1 MNPPN
6 ESTEPARDESESR
19 KGHHS
24 VRVMAIDWI
33 GLACS
38 LLGCFLWLFQ
48 ILLIPRAKLGREGAL
63 LALELQLMFSE
74 AGMVVLGIPATI
86 LALVALR
93 RSTFPIKN
101 GNRVAPVLIKTVS
114 IVALAVGGYI
124 MFTVLYREISLRGF
138 GFR

>member
-1 MNPPN
+1 MNSPN
-6 ESTEPARDESESR
+6 ESAEPPRDEPESR
-19 KGHHS
+19 ISHQTI
-24 VRVMAIDWI
+24 RVMAIDWI

-38 LLGCFLWLFQ
+38 LLGCFLWLIQF
-48 ILLIPRAKLGREGAL
+48 LLIPTAKLGREGAM

-86 LALVALR
+86 LALIALR

-101 GNRVAPVLIKTVS
+101 GNRVAPVLIKTAS
-114 IVALAVGGYI
+114 IVALGVGGYI
-124 MFTVLYREISLRGF
+124 MFTVFSREMSLRWF